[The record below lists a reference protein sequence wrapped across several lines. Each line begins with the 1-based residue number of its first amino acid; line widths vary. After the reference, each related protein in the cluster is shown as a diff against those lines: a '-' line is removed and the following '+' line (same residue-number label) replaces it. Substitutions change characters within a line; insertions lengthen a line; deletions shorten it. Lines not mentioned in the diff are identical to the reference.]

1 MSRENI
7 TNNFNDILDSN
18 KERETF
24 SQLAELFG
32 DKFGIEK
39 TIRLDQDVD
48 ENNEQKEIKDKE
60 AFWTEFIDPETR
72 ETVEGK
78 IYFPKDGKIEKILII
93 EPGYRGDFVL
103 QESMYADDFV
113 KDGRAMLVLR
123 HNGLRIEDDDVVNY
137 LHCPDKR
144 KASSGGK
151 QKYLGK
157 KDFDFSESNKE
168 VLIALKSLEH
178 SLGQIK
184 SIDIIGH
191 SWGGNIA
198 LRSIV
203 ELQKQALQNGD
214 SAVISEK
221 VIKKLNNLVLIGA
234 WLETEVNVF
243 HEEFFKKE
251 EAGGYFKNLSA
262 EKTIRQIAEAGQE
275 LKKIK
280 AEDIPKNLRVESIVS
295 IGEEEVDILKDIFGF
310 LKRLKGFRKKGQIVL
325 KELKAMMPE
334 KIGGRETET
343 HDYELKMVRNW
354 IKMII
359 DKDKMSVSEL
369 LNNKEI

>member
-1 MSRENI
+1 M
-7 TNNFNDILDSN
+7 
-18 KERETF
+18 EREFLKQSVAETENKLVTLDGLLGKNF
-24 SQLAELFG
+24 S
-32 DKFGIEK
+32 KEK
-39 TIRLDQDVD
+39 TIKLETDVD
-48 ENNEQKEIKDKE
+48 ENNERKEIDNQE
-60 AFWTEFIDPETR
+60 VFWTEFVNPETG

-78 IYFPKDGKIEKILII
+78 IYFPKNGKVEKVLII

-113 KDGRAMLVLR
+113 KDGRAMIVLR
-123 HNGLRIEDDDVVNY
+123 HNGLRIEGDDVVNY

-144 KASSGGK
+144 KTSSGGK
-151 QKYLGK
+151 QEHLGR
-157 KDFDFSESNKE
+157 KDFDFYESNKE
-168 VLIALKSLEH
+168 ILIALKSLEH
-178 SLGQIK
+178 SLFQIK

-214 SAVISEK
+214 NAVISVK
-221 VIKKLNNLVLIGA
+221 VIKKLNNLILIGA
-234 WLETEVNVF
+234 WLETEANVF

-262 EKTIRQIAEAGQE
+262 EKTMRQIEGAGEE

-280 AEDIPKNLRVESIVS
+280 AEDIPRNLRVESIVS

-310 LKRLKGFRKKGQIVL
+310 FKRLKGFRKKGQIVL
-325 KELKAMMPE
+325 KELKAMMPKE
-334 KIGGRETET
+334 IGGRETED

-354 IKMII
+354 IRMII
-359 DKDKMSVSEL
+359 DKGKMSANDL
-369 LNNKEI
+369 LNS

>member
-1 MSRENI
+1 M
-7 TNNFNDILDSN
+7 FNEKSLVKKSADFS
-18 KERETF
+18 KEAPSF
-24 SQLAELFG
+24 GKLSELFG
-32 DKFGIEK
+32 DQFNTKK
-39 TIRLDQDVD
+39 TIRLECDVD
-48 ENNEQKEIKDKE
+48 ENNRQKELDGQQV
-60 AFWTEFIDPETR
+60 FWTEFIDPETG

-78 IYFPKDGKIEKILII
+78 IYLPKDGKIEKILLI

-103 QESMYADDFV
+103 QESLYADDFV
-113 KDGRAMLVLR
+113 KGGRAMIVLR
-123 HNGLRIEDDDVVNY
+123 HNGLRVEGDDIVNY

-144 KASSGGK
+144 KASSDGK
-151 QKYLGK
+151 QKYLGR

-168 VLIALKSLEH
+168 VLIALKSLGH

-203 ELQKQALQNGD
+203 ELQKQAMQNG
-214 SAVISEK
+214 SGAIISER

-243 HEEFFKKE
+243 HKEFFKKE
-251 EAGGYFKNLSA
+251 EAAGYFKNLSA
-262 EKTIRQIAEAGQE
+262 EKTMHQIAEAGEE

-280 AEDIPKNLRVESIVS
+280 AEDIPKHLRVESVVS

-310 LKRLKGFRKKGQIVL
+310 FKRLKGFRKKGQIIL
-325 KELKAMMPE
+325 KKLKAMMPKE
-334 KIGGRETET
+334 IGGRETED
-343 HDYELKMVRNW
+343 HDYELRLVRNW

-359 DKDKMSVSEL
+359 DKEKMPISEL
-369 LNNKEI
+369 LNNK